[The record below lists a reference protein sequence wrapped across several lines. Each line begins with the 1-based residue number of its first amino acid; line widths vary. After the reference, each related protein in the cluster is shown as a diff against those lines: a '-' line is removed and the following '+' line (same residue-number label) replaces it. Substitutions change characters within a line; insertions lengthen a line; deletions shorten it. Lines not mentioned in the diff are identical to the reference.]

1 LPPNASPA
9 NATSIMAPR
18 LIEACFQ
25 TAGVWKI
32 AVQKQMALPLSIES
46 VTTYRQME
54 EAQGR
59 LYAVVTT
66 NDGEAFDAQ
75 VIDDAGNL
83 FVELKDYRTVAL
95 PGEVNF

>member
-1 LPPNASPA
+1 
-9 NATSIMAPR
+9 
-18 LIEACFQ
+18 
-25 TAGVWKI
+25 
-32 AVQKQMALPLSIES
+32 
-46 VTTYRQME
+46 ME